1 MSSVTVNTE
10 VDVEVDL
17 DEAIPE
23 WLDYLESYRCNAH
36 DMEWLQKIH
45 DRIGNL
51 LQQGTTIAPVPPER
65 YLEGLTFP
73 TVQVNQ

>member
-1 MSSVTVNTE
+1 MSSVTIQTD

-17 DEAIPE
+17 DDAIPE
-23 WLDYLESYRCNAH
+23 WLDNLEWWGSTAR
-36 DMEWLQKIH
+36 DMELLQKMY

-51 LQQGTTIAPVPPER
+51 LQQGATSAPVPPER

-73 TVQVNQ
+73 NTVKH